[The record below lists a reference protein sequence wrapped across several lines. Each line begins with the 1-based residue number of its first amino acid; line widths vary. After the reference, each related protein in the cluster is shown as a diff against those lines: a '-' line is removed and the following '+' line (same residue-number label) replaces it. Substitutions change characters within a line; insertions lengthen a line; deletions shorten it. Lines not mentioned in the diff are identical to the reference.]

1 MLKNAALITKI
12 GVDTA
17 ENEPR
22 KGRKIGGPQKASTAT
37 ASKRKAAAPRVL
49 HTTLVLPAQPAAPPH
64 HVPQATDDSVANI
77 FPFRTS
83 KAAHGGDVENVFGE
97 EKFCET
103 VSSINPDRIRSQ
115 TETRNSQVK
124 HFNSSFPKAGPVD
137 AAPRASIF
145 SKTKNASQ
153 MFSSTDN

>member
-1 MLKNAALITKI
+1 MHAGT
-12 GVDTA
+12 
-17 ENEPR
+17 P
-22 KGRKIGGPQKASTAT
+22 P
-37 ASKRKAAAPRVL
+37 VL

-64 HVPQATDDSVANI
+64 HVPQATDDSAANI

-83 KAAHGGDVENVFGE
+83 KAAHGGDVDNVFGE
-97 EKFCET
+97 ERFCET